1 MEQTGLFQP
10 DLRLFKIILHGDK
23 NIVLDL
29 WSIIARSGR
38 GINDLDHSDTT
49 TRCLTHVVFEE
60 DNSPPNI

>member
-10 DLRLFKIILHGDK
+10 DLRLFCMGIRILF
-23 NIVLDL
+23 
-29 WSIIARSGR
+29 IARSGR

-60 DNSPPNI
+60 DKSQPNI